1 MPRLRVPVIDRDH
14 QRGPAG
20 APVTLVEYGDF
31 QCPFCARA
39 FYVLRELEDRFA
51 AEVRF
56 VFRHFPLTEVHPL
69 ALIAAEASE
78 AASDQGRFWEMH
90 DMLFQN
96 QPRLQPAELVAYA
109 TEIGLDVDAFGED
122 LLELRHRERIRDDF
136 MGGVRSGVNGT
147 PSVFINGEL
156 FNGPVEEVPLTRA
169 IEAAIEAARGRWQG
183 AAAHRAG

>member
-1 MPRLRVPVIDRDH
+1 VTDRDH

-39 FYVLRELEDRFA
+39 YHVLRELEDRFQA
-51 AEVRF
+51 DVRF
-56 VFRHFPLTEVHPL
+56 VYRHFPLTESHPL

-90 DMLFQN
+90 AALFQN
-96 QPRLQPAELVAYA
+96 QASLQPAELVAYA
-109 TEIGLDVDAFGED
+109 TELGLDVDAFGED
-122 LLELRHRERIRDDF
+122 LLTLRHRDRIRDDF
-136 MGGVRSGVNGT
+136 MSGVRSGVNGT

-156 FNGPVEEVPLTRA
+156 FNGPVEDVPLARA
-169 IEAAIEAARGRWQG
+169 IEAERGRWQG
-183 AAAHRAG
+183 AAAPL